1 MPVKYSTLDRKHA
14 SYKDSMFGELS
25 DLYCGGY
32 AILKRAE
39 NYLPRVVG
47 EHPKRYKERLEHA
60 SYIPYFGEIIDFFV
74 SNLFNQDLTVTP
86 PSDGED
92 PETPGHLPDEK
103 YYSNF
108 YRNADRIGTPFAD
121 VVKAAF
127 REGII
132 YQKGII
138 SVDFPSTENNTVTKA
153 DEDKLGL
160 ADAYICC
167 HDSSELLNWKKDSF
181 GDFEW
186 LVMKST
192 ENITEVL
199 SDKIIYRDTFK
210 LWKMVGGFAEWSE
223 YVIDY
228 PINQPP
234 KPMDDLIVSDSN
246 STKFKNIP
254 VIVLE
259 IPDGLWVG
267 NKVGPLAKEHF
278 RRRSSLHSS
287 ENKSM
292 MAVPVAAL
300 GSEVGEFGGALPSE
314 AQSNPNRGAD
324 PIGQFQSEGYVVTG
338 KEDLLYY
345 MEPSGNCYQ
354 IIGREISELRDE
366 MFRVVHQM
374 SQGVTTSG
382 GGAIRRSGLSKIK
395 DSEATVIILGEY
407 GRIVRRFA
415 EKIYK
420 TISIARS
427 EDVTWT
433 GRGLDTFEIDS
444 RQEVID
450 EATKVDMIS
459 IPSKTFKTEYKV
471 QLALQIIG
479 NTHASIQQAIRT
491 EITAGVEQEANI
503 FEGFLK
509 QGMLPSTGMMMPPMP
524 DGGKSSGGG
533 NSDGKSAENIASG
546 QVGKQYKPK
555 QRAPSAS
562 AQPRQFG
569 GKFGRKA

>member
-1 MPVKYSTLDRKHA
+1 MAKYSTLSKVHA
-14 SYKDSMFGELS
+14 TYGEGNFEELN

-32 AILKRAE
+32 SILSRAG

-92 PETPGHLPDEK
+92 PETPGKMPDEK
-103 YYSNF
+103 YYSQF

-127 REGII
+127 RESII
-132 YQKGII
+132 YSKGII
-138 SVDFPSTENNTVTKA
+138 SVDFPSVENNTITKA

-160 ADAYICC
+160 ADAYVCC
-167 HDSSELLNWKKDSF
+167 HETSELINWKKDSF
-181 GDFEW
+181 GNFEW
-186 LVMKST
+186 LILKFT
-192 ENITEVL
+192 DDITEAL
-199 SDKIIYRDTFK
+199 SEECILKDTFK
-210 LWKMVGGFAEWSE
+210 IWKMTDGFAEWVE
-223 YVIDY
+223 YSITY
-228 PINQPP
+228 PKKQPP
-234 KPMDDLIVSDSN
+234 KPTDDLL
-246 STKFKNIP
+246 STNGGITPFRNIP
-254 VIVLE
+254 IIVLE
-259 IPDGLWVG
+259 IPSGLWVG
-267 NKVGPLAKEHF
+267 NKIGPLAKEHF
-278 RRRSSLHSS
+278 RRRSALHSS

-300 GSEVGEFGGALPSE
+300 GSETGEFGGALPSE
-314 AQSNPNRGAD
+314 AQSNPNRGND
-324 PIGQFQSEGYVVTG
+324 PIGQFQNEGYVVTG

-420 TISIARS
+420 TISEARK
-427 EDVTWT
+427 EDVSWT

-450 EATKVDMIS
+450 EATKIDLIS
-459 IPSKTFKTEYKV
+459 IPSKTFKTEYKT

-479 NTHASIQQAIRT
+479 NTHASIQQAIRD
-491 EITAGVEQEANI
+491 EINEGVSQEADI
-503 FEGFLK
+503 FQGMLDN
-509 QGMLPSTGMMMPPMP
+509 GMLPSMGAMMPPMP
-524 DGGKSSGGG
+524 PAGSGSKG

-562 AQPRQFG
+562 SQPRQFG
-569 GKFGRKA
+569 GKFGRKL